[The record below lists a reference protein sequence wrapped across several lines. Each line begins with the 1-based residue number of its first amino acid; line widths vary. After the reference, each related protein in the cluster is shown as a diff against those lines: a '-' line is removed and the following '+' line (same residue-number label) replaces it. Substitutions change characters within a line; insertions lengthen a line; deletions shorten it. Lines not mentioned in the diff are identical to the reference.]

1 MRVLALSCLALAAAA
16 SAQTDLNTAVKR
28 NLRER
33 TQDIQPQAIAL
44 GERQLRN
51 IRLAVMPH

>member
-1 MRVLALSCLALAAAA
+1 LAAAA

-51 IRLAVMPH
+51 IRLAVMPHGIERD